1 MSLMTYL
8 LRTIRYFSLP
18 GRLLSVLMAISA
30 APLSLG
36 VGHCMPLTECEG
48 CIGAPGHFDAAR
60 RFQLLLWTKG
70 LRVPGFCAG
79 SSQFA

>member
-1 MSLMTYL
+1 MSLMTCL
-8 LRTIRYFSLP
+8 LRTIRYFPLP
-18 GRLLSVLMAISA
+18 GRWLSVLMAISS

-36 VGHCMPLTECEG
+36 VGHCMPLSEG
-48 CIGAPGHFDAAR
+48 CIGAPGHFDAAG
-60 RFQLLLWTKG
+60 RFQLLLWIKG